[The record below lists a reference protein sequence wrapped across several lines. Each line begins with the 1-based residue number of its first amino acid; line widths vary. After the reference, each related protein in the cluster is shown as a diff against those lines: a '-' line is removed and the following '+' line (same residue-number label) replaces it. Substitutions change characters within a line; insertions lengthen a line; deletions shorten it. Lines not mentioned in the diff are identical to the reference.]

1 MTGLAAKQL
10 QVIVLGMHRSGTS
23 VTAMLLNELGVYFG
37 SGLDFINAN
46 VENPRGFWERKDVR
60 RLNDYVLHALDSEWD
75 EVSLLDI
82 SKLSAADTAY
92 FSSVASD
99 ILTQF
104 GDQALIGI
112 KEPRINVLLPL
123 WQKVFT
129 NAVYVHTWRDPR
141 EIALSLKERN
151 GLTTETGQALT
162 DAYLSLAHKHVA
174 DHACLGVD
182 FHEII
187 ASPFDVS
194 KKIHAFLLKAGAEGL
209 REPEEAR
216 IDQVVSEKLHRA
228 HLGEKPNK
236 LTARQCEL
244 RNTVL
249 DPSTSRKHS
258 LTPLDAQLLDQLK
271 NHELQKRAGLRKEV
285 MGLRSERD
293 KQLTELTRLKSDRV
307 MFQEKI
313 QELFDKRN
321 EQKSAITALY
331 NTIEQDRLEYQRAT
345 DEYQRATDEYQRNID
360 EYQRTGEQDRLEY
373 QKKITENRQEYQRT
387 TTQDRLEY
395 QRKAAVKEVELYKL
409 QENIADYRMLNKLL
423 YRFFQTKIW
432 RICSAIVSLGAK
444 TGVAPS
450 AAQTLHDLIELRT
463 RIALNDKDQVR
474 PSNPQYTL
482 EKGAPSELLGIA
494 PIYSLI
500 VLNRDGKA
508 HLGELFDSL
517 LRFENPS
524 EFELIIVDHSSTD
537 GSREFVRSR
546 FDSLRIKMMCY
557 QGNNSFSYGCN
568 QGALHAES
576 DTLVF
581 LNNDIILDQVVL
593 AEMHRVL
600 KQSAAP
606 CVSLPLYYPDE
617 SKNRSKQ
624 VQHAGIDFKPDTI
637 HNFQRPYNVNTLHDS
652 NGWRHWPAVTAAFLM
667 CKRQV
672 FNSVNGFDERYLY
685 GYEDVDLCLSL
696 AQKTSK
702 LPVVANDIA
711 AIHDESA
718 SQNKDHALAIK
729 LRRQSNIAV
738 LKSRFGKALDRYSAL
753 KGLDS
758 LKTDADAEPFK
769 VGLVVTDD
777 KHDTTAGDFF
787 TASEFAEALTSEF
800 GWECVYLAQRSR
812 NHDWYDASDLDCLI
826 VMVDRYDLKKIRNR
840 KPHLLTVA
848 WVRNWFERWPTHD
861 WFRNFDLVLSSSQ
874 HGAEYLRS
882 ATSRPCH
889 VLRIATNE
897 MRFHPDNN
905 SSSEHQSDY
914 CFTGSYWNV
923 KREIE
928 DFDPSSLPFD
938 FALYGQGWEKHKQFS
953 KHYRG
958 FLNYA
963 ELPAVYAGTKLLVDD
978 ANHVTRP
985 WASVN
990 SRVFDGIAAGAM
1002 VISNGESGAKELF
1015 GDKLPTYD
1023 SVEQLESLIEKYL
1036 RNSELRVTHSEQ
1048 LRSNVLANHT
1058 YRRRATEFRDILID
1072 HAQTFSQ
1079 IAIKIGVPSY
1089 AKAPEWGD
1097 YHFAKALQKE
1107 LLRIGH
1113 RCRVDI
1119 LPEWY
1124 GKHTLNDEVV
1134 LVLRGL
1140 SQYQPSN
1147 DQLNLLWMI
1156 SHPDKVTPEEL
1167 NQYNHIFVSSLPYTD
1182 VLAEVTTTSCS
1193 TLLQC
1198 TDHDLF
1204 YPSSGDD
1211 SDGDT
1216 DEVDRILFV
1225 GNSRL
1230 QYRKIVKDSI
1240 EANIE
1245 IEVYGSRWESLIPER
1260 FIIGTHLEN
1269 SSLRQH
1275 YSSAKVLLNDHWESM
1290 LDNGFISNRLFDAA
1304 ACGATVV
1311 SDHIDGL
1318 EEIFLNTLYS
1328 YDGSADG
1335 LKSTIE
1341 LAIEEKHAKTDARLT
1356 LAKHIRDKH
1365 SFRARAQEIHTLIH
1379 SRSLAG
1385 ILALGQSQKDC
1396 VLDTLNEQ

>member
-1 MTGLAAKQL
+1 MTSLAARQL

-23 VTAMLLNELGVYFG
+23 VTAMLLNDLGVYFG

-46 VENPRGFWERKDVR
+46 EENPRGFWERKDVR
-60 RLNDYVLHALDSEWD
+60 RLNDYVLHALDAEWD

-82 SKLSAADTAY
+82 SKLSPADTAY

-99 ILTQF
+99 ILAKF

-123 WQKVFT
+123 WQRVFT
-129 NAVYVHTWRDPR
+129 NAIYVHTWRDPR
-141 EIALSLKERN
+141 EIALSLQQRN
-151 GLTTETGQALT
+151 GLTTVTGQALT
-162 DAYLSLAHKHVA
+162 DAYLSVA
-174 DHACLGVD
+174 QTYVANHSCLGVD

-187 ASPFDVS
+187 ASPLDVS
-194 KKIHAFLLKAGAEGL
+194 KKMHAFLRNAGAKGLHDPDEG
-209 REPEEAR
+209 R
-216 IDQVVSEKLHRA
+216 IEQVVSGELHRA
-228 HLGEKPNK
+228 HLDDESDG
-236 LTARQCEL
+236 LTARQVEL
-244 RNTVL
+244 RNAVL
-249 DPSTSRKHS
+249 DATANTKHS
-258 LTPLDAQLLDQLK
+258 ITPLDAKLLDQLK

-285 MGLRSERD
+285 IGLRSERD
-293 KQLTELTRLKSDRV
+293 SQLTELSRLKSDRV
-307 MFQEKI
+307 RHQEKI
-313 QELFDKRN
+313 QELFEKLD
-321 EQKSAITALY
+321 EQKNAVEAIRITSEQERLEY
-331 NTIEQDRLEYQRAT
+331 RKTTDEYQITIEQDRRQYQSA
-345 DEYQRATDEYQRNID
+345 
-360 EYQRTGEQDRLEY
+360 
-373 QKKITENRQEYQRT
+373 

-395 QRKAAVKEVELYKL
+395 QRKTAIKEVELYKL
-409 QENIADYRMLNKLL
+409 QENIADYRKLNTLL
-423 YRFFQTKIW
+423 HRFFQTKLW

-450 AAQTLHDLIELRT
+450 ASLTLHDLIELRA
-463 RIALNDKDQVR
+463 RIAFSDKDQVQAK
-474 PSNPQYTL
+474 NPQYTL
-482 EKGAPSELLGIA
+482 EEGAPSELQEIA
-494 PIYSLI
+494 PLYSLI
-500 VLNRDGKA
+500 VLNRNGNA
-508 HLGELFDSL
+508 HLSKLFDSL

-524 EFELIIVDHSSTD
+524 EFELIIVDHASTD
-537 GSREFVRSR
+537 GSRELTRSQ

-568 QGALHAES
+568 QGVLHAAS

-581 LNNDIILDQVVL
+581 LNNDIILDQTVL

-617 SKNRSKQ
+617 SKARSKQ
-624 VQHAGIDFKPDTI
+624 IQHAGVDFKPDTL
-637 HNFQRPYNVNTLHDS
+637 HNFQRPFNVNKLEQVE
-652 NGWRHWPAVTAAFLM
+652 GWRHWPAVTAAFLM

-696 AQKTSK
+696 ARQTGT
-702 LPVVANDIA
+702 LPAIANSIA

-718 SQNKDHALAIK
+718 SQNKDHALEIK
-729 LRRQSNIAV
+729 LRRQGNIAV
-738 LKSRFGKALDRYSAL
+738 LKARFGKTLDRYGAL
-753 KGLDS
+753 NGLNS
-758 LKTDADAEPFK
+758 PKADDGAEPFK

-777 KHDTTAGDFF
+777 KQDTTAGDFF
-787 TASEFAEALTSEF
+787 TASEFAEALTNEF
-800 GWECVYLAQRSR
+800 GWNCIYRAQRSR

-826 VMVDRYDLKKIRNR
+826 VMVDRYDLKKVRNA
-840 KPHLLTVA
+840 KPNLLTVA

-861 WFRNFDLVLSSSQ
+861 WFRNFDLVLSSSL

-897 MRFHPDNN
+897 LRFHPDNN
-905 SSSEHQSDY
+905 SSNEHQSDY

-928 DFDPSSLPFD
+928 NFDPSSLPFD

-953 KHYRG
+953 KYYRG
-958 FLNYA
+958 FLKYA

-1023 SVEQLESLIEKYL
+1023 SVEQLQSLIETYL
-1036 RNSELRVTHSEQ
+1036 QNSELRATHSEQ
-1048 LRSNVLANHT
+1048 LRAEVLKNHT
-1058 YRRRATEFRDILID
+1058 YRKRAYEFREILTN
-1072 HAQTFSQ
+1072 HVHMFCQ
-1079 IAIKIGVPSY
+1079 IAIKIGVPSH
-1089 AKAPEWGD
+1089 AQTQEWGD

-1107 LLRIGH
+1107 FLRIGH

-1124 GKHTLNDEVV
+1124 GKHTIDDDVV

-1140 SQYQPSN
+1140 SQYQPSSE
-1147 DQLNLLWMI
+1147 QLNLLWMI
-1156 SHPDKVTPEEL
+1156 SHPDKVAAEEL

-1182 VLAEVTTTSCS
+1182 VLADQTATPCS

-1204 YPSSGDD
+1204 YPSNPAD
-1211 SDGDT
+1211 SDKGT
-1216 DEVDRILFV
+1216 EEVDRILFV

-1230 QYRKIVKDSI
+1230 QYRKIVKDAI
-1240 EANIE
+1240 EADID
-1245 IEVYGSRWESLIPER
+1245 IEVYGSRWDSLIPKR
-1260 FIIGTHLEN
+1260 FIGGTHLEN

-1275 YSSAKVLLNDHWESM
+1275 YSSAKVLLNDHWQSM

-1311 SDHIDGL
+1311 TDQIDGID
-1318 EEIFLNTLYS
+1318 EIFLNTLYS
-1328 YDGSADG
+1328 YDGSTKG
-1335 LKSTIE
+1335 LKNTIE
-1341 LAIEEKHAKTDARLT
+1341 RAIGEKTSKADARLK
-1356 LAKHIRDKH
+1356 LAEHIRDNH

-1379 SRSLAG
+1379 SRSLTG
-1385 ILALGQSQKDC
+1385 ILARGL
-1396 VLDTLNEQ
+1396 EQQTCAPGYSE